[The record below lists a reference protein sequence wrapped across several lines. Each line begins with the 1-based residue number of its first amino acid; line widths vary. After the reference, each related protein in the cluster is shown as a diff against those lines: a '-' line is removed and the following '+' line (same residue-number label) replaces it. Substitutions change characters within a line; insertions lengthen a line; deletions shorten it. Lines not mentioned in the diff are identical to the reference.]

1 MIRLS
6 LPLPPS
12 VNHTY
17 LHTRRGVILSERA
30 RSYRDAVGWQ
40 CKGLEV
46 PAAGPLVLRVWIG
59 GRGDLDNRLKQLQD
73 AIAAGLGFN
82 DARIAELHVWRV
94 KGQKG
99 ATVELAWEVRT

>member
-1 MIRLS
+1 VSIRLS

-17 LHTRRGVILSERA
+17 LHTRRGVVLTERVRA
-30 RSYRDAVGWQ
+30 YRDSVAWQ
-40 CKGLEV
+40 CRGLVV
-46 PAAGPLVLRVWIG
+46 PASGPLRLSVWLS

-73 AIAAGLGFN
+73 AIALGIGFN

-94 KGQKG
+94 KGSRG
-99 ATVELAWEVRT
+99 AQIELSWED